1 MSQPAFPPNIT
12 AALDRLTV
20 PPLPEGFSDR
30 LLARLAAGDMPLE
43 SVTAP
48 KLPEPRQRRILGGRW
63 RRSGF
68 VVGSVGLLGL
78 ATATAAAAGIFG
90 EPIYLPVVSEA
101 LAKADLVENPKEK
114 AAAKTDTKPKKAVS
128 KPSPKAEPV
137 APTGKDAVK
146 AAYAQLQASPEFAAL
161 PPKERMR
168 TARREIAKL
177 VSTGAATQD
186 DVKAAWNEIV
196 ATLPPRQRERI
207 EVAQQRREARKA
219 GATDTR
225 APATRR
231 HQRPHPTPE
240 QKAARRE
247 TIRQM
252 PDSDRA
258 RIRELRT
265 QLRTASPSERPA
277 LRRELRE
284 IWARNAGAD
293 EGVAADPKT

>member
-1 MSQPAFPPNIT
+1 MSQPAFPPNV
-12 AALDRLTV
+12 AASLDRLTV

-43 SVTAP
+43 SEAAP

-68 VVGSVGLLGL
+68 IVGSVGLLGM

-101 LAKADLVENPKEK
+101 LAKADLVENPKVK
-114 AAAKTDTKPKKAVS
+114 AAAKTEAKPKTVVS
-128 KPSPKAEPV
+128 KPSPKVEPV
-137 APTGKDAVK
+137 APKGKDAVK
-146 AAYAQLQASPEFAAL
+146 AAYAQLQANPEFKTL

-177 VSTGAATQD
+177 VSNGAATQD
-186 DVKAAWNEIV
+186 DVKAAWNEIL

-219 GATDTR
+219 GTPQTSKPGISER
-225 APATRR
+225 
-231 HQRPHPTPE
+231 QRPQPTPE

-247 TIRQM
+247 AIRQI
-252 PDSDRA
+252 PESDRA
-258 RIRELRT
+258 RIKELRA
-265 QLRTASPSERPA
+265 QLQSATPAEKPA

-284 IWARNAGAD
+284 IWVRNANVGASN
-293 EGVAADPKT
+293 E